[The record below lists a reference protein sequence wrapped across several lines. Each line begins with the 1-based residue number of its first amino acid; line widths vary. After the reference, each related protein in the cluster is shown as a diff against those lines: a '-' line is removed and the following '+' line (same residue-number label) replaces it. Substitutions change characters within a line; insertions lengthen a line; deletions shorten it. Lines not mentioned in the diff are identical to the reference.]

1 MPGVIVLP
9 HGAFY
14 RTGPAR
20 ESAPPASDMARA
32 GRDASTGGAAGRR
45 GDERAMA
52 KSKEPA
58 AGIDPALRAPA
69 LALQVFTREI
79 DRALEKAGTALARQ
93 DAQHLASIEAYTIL
107 LFMLEYSD
115 AGLSEKHHRALL
127 AKYGVDTPANLKIYP
142 MLSQTVLF
150 ELFQNL
156 GISRES
162 IRRLLILMAEHG
174 LIDRVSKGPP
184 FPDQLGL
191 SKDGRKLMGRVGKRL
206 SKDLGKPKPF
216 GYL

>member
-1 MPGVIVLP
+1 MAKKKSDKG
-9 HGAFY
+9 GA
-14 RTGPAR
+14 GKGGADKSGA
-20 ESAPPASDMARA
+20 EKGSAEKGSADKGGGDKA
-32 GRDASTGGAAGRR
+32 GAAGS
-45 GDERAMA
+45 DESRQT
-52 KSKEPA
+52 
-58 AGIDPALRAPA
+58 DPILRTPA
-69 LALQVFTREI
+69 LAMRGFANEI
-79 DRALEKAGTALARQ
+79 NRKLESAGTALARQ
-93 DAQHLASIEAYTIL
+93 DAAHLTSIEAYTML
-107 LFMLEYSD
+107 LFMLEFSD
-115 AGLSEKHHRALL
+115 AGLSEKHYRTLL

-174 LIDRVSKGPP
+174 LVDRVSKGPP

-191 SKDGRKLMGRVGKRL
+191 SKEGRKLMGRVAKKLAKDIGKT
-206 SKDLGKPKPF
+206 KPF

>member
-1 MPGVIVLP
+1 MASNKASGK
-9 HGAFY
+9 GD
-14 RTGPAR
+14 GKGDGKGGDK
-20 ESAPPASDMARA
+20 SA
-32 GRDASTGGAAGRR
+32 AAKPS
-45 GDERAMA
+45 AA
-52 KSKEPA
+52 KSA
-58 AGIDPALRAPA
+58 AIDPALRSPA
-69 LALQVFTREI
+69 LAMQLFMREVE
-79 DRALEKAGTALARQ
+79 RALEKSGSALARQ
-93 DAQHLASIEAYTIL
+93 DAQHLASIEAYSIL

-115 AGLSEKHHRALL
+115 ADLSEKHHRTLL
-127 AKYGVDTPANLKIYP
+127 KKYGVDTPANLKIYP

-162 IRRLLILMAEHG
+162 IRRLLILMADHG

-191 SKDGRKLMGRVGKRL
+191 SKDGRKLMGRVGKRWA
-206 SKDLGKPKPF
+206 KDLNKPKPF